1 MVAISSQSALSASS
15 DFLFTS
21 CLLIPH
27 IMLFDHTFPPFTF
40 PAHFPLH
47 LGLKCLLGSVG
58 SWRRLGISALT
69 RGVRWVSWGAAVRFH
84 WWKTCDDELVELE
97 FSWWLCSV
105 STPILTRNLRFNTWL
120 DEVTINSKSQNSQ
133 TMSPRSSRVPRFCPQ
148 CSARNT
154 RGIEPLQDLIQ
165 VQYIISKHC
174 SQWTPPSQL
183 RTQSLHDHDLYKPGP
198 AAHQRE
204 KCKAFHAKR
213 GELAEFTFTSLAAL
227 SSESGYYG

>member
-1 MVAISSQSALSASS
+1 MVAISPQSALSASS

-27 IMLFDHTFPPFTF
+27 ITLFDHTFPPFTF
-40 PAHFPLH
+40 PARFPLH
-47 LGLKCLLGSVG
+47 LGLKCLSGSVG

-97 FSWWLCSV
+97 LSWWLCSV

-120 DEVTINSKSQNSQ
+120 HEVTINSKSQNSQ

-148 CSARNT
+148 FSARNT
-154 RGIEPLQDLIQ
+154 RGIEILEGLNHSKTWSKYSISYPSTVLSGHHPL
-165 VQYIISKHC
+165 S
-174 SQWTPPSQL
+174 
-183 RTQSLHDHDLYKPGP
+183 
-198 AAHQRE
+198 
-204 KCKAFHAKR
+204 
-213 GELAEFTFTSLAAL
+213 
-227 SSESGYYG
+227 